1 MENEKRKKDMNLSI
15 YYDWTKKIIDEHL
28 KMNDY
33 EKAFF
38 CLANSL
44 SESNNKN
51 IKELG
56 NYFKNN
62 NTKNVE
68 IKNL

>member
-1 MENEKRKKDMNLSI
+1 MENEKRKKDMNMNI

-28 KMNDY
+28 KMSDY

-44 SESNNKN
+44 SESNNKD

-62 NTKNVE
+62 NSKNVE